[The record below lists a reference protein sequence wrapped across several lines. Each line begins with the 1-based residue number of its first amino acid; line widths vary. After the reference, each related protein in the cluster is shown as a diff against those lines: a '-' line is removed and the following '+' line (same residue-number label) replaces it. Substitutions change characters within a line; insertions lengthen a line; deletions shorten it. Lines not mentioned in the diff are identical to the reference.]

1 MAVRTTVTVGGVVRD
16 FVAEAK
22 VAKAEGRFPKGA
34 SLQVVAR
41 MLRDQALSAERKAT
55 QEANGVEDDY
65 LFM

>member
-22 VAKAEGRFPKGA
+22 AAKAEGRFPKGA

-41 MLRDQALSAERKAT
+41 MLRDQALRQEREAT
-55 QEANGVEDDY
+55 QVENGVEGDY